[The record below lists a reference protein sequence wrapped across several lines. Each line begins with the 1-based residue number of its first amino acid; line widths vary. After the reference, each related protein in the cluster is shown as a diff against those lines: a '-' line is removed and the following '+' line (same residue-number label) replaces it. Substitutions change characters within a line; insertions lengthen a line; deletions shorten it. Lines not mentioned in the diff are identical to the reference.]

1 MKKNRQ
7 GISNRPDDEAID
19 TTNSQGLAGD
29 EDAEVEGTEEEY
41 EDDDGFEEDD
51 EPPVRP
57 A

>member
-19 TTNSQGLAGD
+19 TTNPQGLAGG
-29 EDAEVEGTEEEY
+29 EDAEVEGAEDEY
-41 EDDDGFEEDD
+41 EDDDFEEDD